1 MKKLKIY
8 LLLFV
13 VVVAF
18 SACSEDWLEL
28 SNPNLQTTE
37 TFWQTDADFEKG
49 VNAAYQSLA
58 IYDGTFLRFAPFALD
73 VRADDVWSPS
83 PWDVLSNTGSFKLAN
98 NSIMQNW
105 LWIGFFGV
113 NHRANQ
119 VLDRIDNVEFE
130 DQVKKDQYKGEAL
143 FLRGLAN
150 YFLVTFF
157 ENIPLVTTSIYVDNV
172 KDYFPEQASPE
183 AVWTQVINDWTEAS
197 KLLPATY
204 DGNQKGRATKGAAL
218 SYLGKAYL
226 TNKEYSTAAI
236 QFEEVRKLGYQ
247 LVSNYGD
254 NFNEAGE
261 NNSESVFEIQ
271 FSREVGG
278 TVLGW
283 VGAPAADWS
292 LTTARA
298 ITYTMSPFGWGDAA
312 CTRWIF
318 DEFKKE
324 KTVEG
329 HDDPRLRTSIFYA
342 GDVLYGQQFDSVF
355 FATPNALGVKKYSNF
370 DSGRPDE
377 KDWRSGINERLM
389 RYSDVLLML
398 AECKIQ
404 TDDIST
410 AAQLMQIVRNRANL
424 PDRIAEFSAM
434 SKDQIMEQLAHE
446 RALEFCFEGHRFDDI
461 QRWGWLDNP
470 TKLQELISHDKEFLG
485 YVKGREF
492 FSIPQAQIEVNDNF
506 VQNYGY

>member
-1 MKKLKIY
+1 MKNIKKY
-8 LLLFV
+8 LFIFV
-13 VVVAF
+13 LAVGF
-18 SACSEDWLEL
+18 SACTEGWLEL

-37 TFWQTDADFEKG
+37 TFWQTDADFAKG
-49 VNAAYQSLA
+49 VTAAYQSLA
-58 IYDGTFLRFAPFALD
+58 VYDGTFLRFAPFALD
-73 VRADDVWSPS
+73 ARADDVWSPS

-119 VLDRIDNVEFE
+119 VLDYIDDVEFE
-130 DQVKKDQYKGEAL
+130 DATKKDQYKGEAL

-150 YFLVTFF
+150 FYLVTFF
-157 ENIPLVTTSIYVDNV
+157 ENIPLVTTSIYVDND
-172 KDYFPEQASPE
+172 KDYFPTQAAPE
-183 AVWTQVINDWTEAS
+183 EVWAQIISDWTEAAN
-197 KLLPATY
+197 LLPATY
-204 DGNQKGRATKGAAL
+204 DASETGRATKGAAL
-218 SYLGKAYL
+218 AYLGKAYL
-226 TNKEYSTAAI
+226 TNHDYTNAAV
-236 QFEEVRKLGYQ
+236 QFEKVKGMGYD
-247 LVSNYGD
+247 LVANYAD

-312 CTRWIF
+312 CTQWIF
-318 DEFKKE
+318 DEFKAE
-324 KTVEG
+324 KTIENE
-329 HDDPRLRTSIFYA
+329 DDPRLRTSIFYA
-342 GDVLYGQQFDSVF
+342 GDVLYGQEFDTVF

-370 DSGRPDE
+370 DSGRADE

-398 AECKIQ
+398 AECEIQ
-404 TDDIST
+404 EGNIPA
-410 AAQLMQIVRNRANL
+410 AAQLMTTVRDRANL
-424 PDRIAEFSAM
+424 PDRTAEFAAM
-434 SKDQIMEQLAHE
+434 SKDAIMEQLAHE

-470 TKLQELISHDKEFLG
+470 TKLAELQQHDSEFLG
-485 YVKGREF
+485 YVPGREF
-492 FSIPQAQIEVNDNF
+492 FSIPQAQIEVNGNF
-506 VQNYGY
+506 KQNDGY